1 MTLFDLRK
9 EYGLSQL
16 DAANICGVPLR
27 TYVRYE
33 GDNNYG
39 SGLKRTA
46 IVKALNDKCEI
57 TEEKGILSLDQIT
70 KGVRNIV
77 ETKYRDSVSM
87 CYLFG
92 SYAKGKAKDDSDIC
106 QNDIF
111 TLFYY
116 ATDKSDVNLCVST
129 ELKGL
134 DFVGLAEDIHI
145 KLHKKVDLIRLDNA
159 STELIYEIM
168 KGGLKIYG

>member
-33 GDNNYG
+33 RDNDYG

-46 IVKALNDKCEI
+46 MIKALNDKCEI
-57 TEEKGILSLDQIT
+57 TEEKGVLSLNQIM
-70 KGVRNIV
+70 KGVRNVI
-77 ETKYRDSVSM
+77 ERDYQDSVSL

-92 SYAKGKAKDDSDIC
+92 SYAKG
-106 QNDIF
+106 
-111 TLFYY
+111 Y
-116 ATDKSDVNLCVST
+116 ASDKSDVDLCVST
-129 ELKGL
+129 SLTGL
-134 DFVGLAEDIHI
+134 DYAGLAEDLHRE
-145 KLHKKVDLIRLDNA
+145 LHKTIELVRLNNA
-159 STELIYEIM
+159 SGELIYEIM
-168 KGGLKIYG
+168 KDGIKVYG

>member
-92 SYAKGKAKDDSDIC
+92 SYAKG
-106 QNDIF
+106 
-111 TLFYY
+111 Y
-116 ATDKSDVNLCVST
+116 ATDKSDIDLCVST

>member
-33 GDNNYG
+33 GNNDYG

-46 IVKALNDKCEI
+46 MIKALNDKCEI
-57 TEEKGILSLDQIT
+57 TEEKGILSLNQIM
-70 KGVRNIV
+70 KGVRNVI
-77 ETKYRDSVSM
+77 EKDYQESVSL

-92 SYAKGKAKDDSDIC
+92 SYAKG
-106 QNDIF
+106 
-111 TLFYY
+111 Y
-116 ATDKSDVNLCVST
+116 ASDKSDVDLCVST
-129 ELKGL
+129 SLTGL
-134 DFVGLAEDIHI
+134 DYAGLAEDLHRE
-145 KLHKKVDLIRLDNA
+145 LHKTIELVRLNNA
-159 STELIYEIM
+159 SGELIYEIM
-168 KGGLKIYG
+168 KDGIKVYG

>member
-27 TYVRYE
+27 TYIRYE
-33 GDNNYG
+33 RDNDYG

-46 IVKALNDKCEI
+46 MFKALNDKCEI
-57 TEEKGILSLDQIT
+57 TEEKGILSLDQIM
-70 KGVRNIV
+70 KGVRNII
-77 ETKYRDSVSM
+77 ETKYQKNISM

-92 SYAKGKAKDDSDIC
+92 SYAKG
-106 QNDIF
+106 
-111 TLFYY
+111 Y
-116 ATDKSDVNLCVST
+116 ATSKSDVDLCVST

-159 STELIYEIM
+159 GTDLICEIM
-168 KGGLKIYG
+168 KDGLKIYG

>member
-39 SGLKRTA
+39 SVLKRTA

-92 SYAKGKAKDDSDIC
+92 SYAKG
-106 QNDIF
+106 
-111 TLFYY
+111 Y
-116 ATDKSDVNLCVST
+116 ATDKSDIDLCVST